1 MAPRKTILVVDDEPD
16 LVEVVRYNLEGR
28 GFRVV
33 TAATGEEA
41 LRAVRRHRPDLVVLD
56 VMLPDRFGTEVCRTL
71 RAEPRTRE
79 LPILFLSAR
88 TEEVDRVVG
97 LELGADDYVTK
108 PFSPRELVLRV
119 EAILRRTAA
128 AAGDAAAGEL
138 AAGPIRLDPEAHR
151 AWVGEREVTL
161 TATEFR
167 LLETLLRHPGRV
179 FSRDQLLDRVWG
191 ITAEVTTRTVDTH
204 VNRLRDRLG
213 EAAAWVETVR
223 GVGYRIRP
231 EGG

>member
-128 AAGDAAAGEL
+128 AAG
-138 AAGPIRLDPEAHR
+138 
-151 AWVGEREVTL
+151 
-161 TATEFR
+161 
-167 LLETLLRHPGRV
+167 
-179 FSRDQLLDRVWG
+179 
-191 ITAEVTTRTVDTH
+191 
-204 VNRLRDRLG
+204 
-213 EAAAWVETVR
+213 
-223 GVGYRIRP
+223 
-231 EGG
+231 

>member
-128 AAGDAAAGEL
+128 AAGAAATGEL